1 MSGPTRQPRLVA
13 PSAGLHA
20 SFLRA
25 LAEYHGEGR
34 LLHLDGARLADAE
47 TFARFA
53 AALRLEASD
62 VRGAWR
68 DLGEIGLLPYE
79 NVDPE
84 QLVPETV
91 LWWAEEDE
99 YLGRISIRHR
109 LNEALMREGGN
120 VGYDVRPTARRAGHA
135 TAMLAAALP
144 VAAGL
149 GIDRARID
157 CDVGN
162 TASRRV
168 IEKNGGRLEKE
179 ERGSL
184 YFWVPTG
191 GAAGRPGTAP
201 GGESRESGE
210 AGESGGRCETVG
222 RE

>member
-1 MSGPTRQPRLVA
+1 MAGAMPQPRFVA

-34 LLHLDGARLADAE
+34 LLHLDGMRLADAE
-47 TFARFA
+47 TFARYV

-62 VRGAWR
+62 VQGAWR
-68 DLGEIGLLPYE
+68 EFGEIGLTPYE
-79 NVDPE
+79 YVDPA

-91 LWWAEEDE
+91 LWWVQEDE

-109 LNEALMREGGN
+109 LNETLLREGGN
-120 VGYDVRPTARRAGHA
+120 IGYDVRPGARRRGHA

-149 GIDRARID
+149 GIDRARVD

-168 IEKNGGRLEKE
+168 IERNGGLLEKE
-179 ERGSL
+179 EGGSL
-184 YFWVPTG
+184 YFWLPTG
-191 GAAGRPGTAP
+191 GPP
-201 GGESRESGE
+201 
-210 AGESGGRCETVG
+210 
-222 RE
+222 